1 MPQVRQFEISM
12 SIQLHD
18 TVMGKRLIEH
28 TLPRIGNALEK
39 IAMGMEKPKEKE
51 WYVVF
56 ATLFSEETNDQ
67 HFNRK
72 GTIFRDGDE
81 MTFDQT
87 AMFETLK
94 EAKEY
99 YENRRNLK
107 NCHSAGIARLVEG
120 TDWV

>member
-1 MPQVRQFEISM
+1 M
-12 SIQLHD
+12 SIELHE
-18 TVMGKRLIEH
+18 TVMGRRLIEH
-28 TLPRIGNALEK
+28 TLPKIGNALEK
-39 IAMGMEKPKEKE
+39 IAKGMEKPKEKE

-56 ATLFSEETNDQ
+56 ATLFDPDKPHMTMKSA
-67 HFNRK
+67 
-72 GTIFRDGDE
+72 TI
-81 MTFDQT
+81 DQT

-120 TDWV
+120 TDWM

>member
-1 MPQVRQFEISM
+1 M
-12 SIQLHD
+12 SIELHN

-28 TLPRIGNALEK
+28 TLPKIGNALEK
-39 IAMGMEKPKEKE
+39 IAEGMEKPKEKE

-56 ATLFSEETNDQ
+56 ATLFSEET
-67 HFNRK
+67 K
-72 GTIFRDGDE
+72 VIKTP
-81 MTFDQT
+81 FDQT
-87 AMFETLK
+87 AMFETL
-94 EAKEY
+94 EDAKEY